1 MTKTLVPQKQ
11 LGDLSVPPLNKNGN
25 CLQKE
30 PRCSDILLVY
40 HEHQNCPIKA
50 VLQLTGLVRKL
61 LTLDQ
66 QMALASIQSEWPSW
80 MLKLGGVG
88 RDPDIFSTKCSA
100 LIPAQWYDSDINVSS
115 GTTPLNVSTVVAR
128 WGLGIGWSC
137 NVTFFHSFQAYN
149 KFAEEQSGSICRH
162 TVYIPAYQWLW
173 YRLSNLNFSGI
184 RKKSKKTG
192 MQGHTEYNYCTV
204 PLNNFTIMI
213 SL

>member
-11 LGDLSVPPLNKNGN
+11 LGDLSLPPLNKNGN

-61 LTLDQ
+61 LTLEQ

-88 RDPDIFSTKCSA
+88 RDPDIFSTKSSA
-100 LIPAQWYDSDINVSS
+100 LIPAQ
-115 GTTPLNVSTVVAR
+115 
-128 WGLGIGWSC
+128 
-137 NVTFFHSFQAYN
+137 
-149 KFAEEQSGSICRH
+149 
-162 TVYIPAYQWLW
+162 
-173 YRLSNLNFSGI
+173 
-184 RKKSKKTG
+184 
-192 MQGHTEYNYCTV
+192 
-204 PLNNFTIMI
+204 
-213 SL
+213 